1 MRIRVNIN
9 KLLSE
14 QKDSVS
20 PAQDKDEEE
29 VSSTYEDFAM
39 WAGLDPMVPAGTSKE
54 MEETAKKL
62 AREKL
67 RAVTGSSKGSADNL
81 AEIQLYLGLFSDPE
95 ILSDFFVA
103 AATGPEAYNRFV
115 NNLGRKIES
124 DTYWTAAGN
133 AVGPAA
139 IEAAALAF
147 TGFLGGVLLGALS
160 FGTEESSRL
169 TGKIHAV
176 GIWTTENF
184 KQFAHAMYPLLLWML
199 ETGKP
204 RTSKYIRNLADDLVP
219 GNLLGDFAYD
229 PPSYFPLIGS
239 SIGGHQ
245 EVTDARIMWQSIDG
259 FGTWEDDI
267 EEIMKRRSKIPGDL
281 VNLYNEFNQYLY
293 KDGKAE
299 PFKKG
304 GGIAGSVTAGRGKIP
319 GFKNRRQFQ
328 IFMKG
333 AGINLINYY
342 SDLIDWLWNDGMYK
356 ESIEMMTALAR
367 NNLMRS
373 VPPAAARSVVEDFD
387 AAQEEERE
395 DYDQKNLASAPSG
408 RDPT

>member
-9 KLLSE
+9 KLISE

-20 PAQDKDEEE
+20 PARDNDAEE
-29 VSSTYEDFAM
+29 VSSTYKDFAM
-39 WAGLDPMVPAGTSKE
+39 WAGLDSMVPLATSKE
-54 MEETAKKL
+54 MEETAKRL
-62 AREKL
+62 AKEKL
-67 RAVTGSSKGSADNL
+67 RAVTGASKGSADDL
-81 AEIQLYLGLFSDPE
+81 AEMQLYLALFSDPK
-95 ILSDFFVA
+95 ILKDFFDFA
-103 AATGPEAYNRFV
+103 EAGPEDYNKFV

-124 DTYWTAAGN
+124 SKWNTAMVN

-147 TGFLGGVLLGALS
+147 TGFVGGAILGALS

-169 TGKIHAV
+169 SGQIHAI
-176 GIWTTENF
+176 GTWNTENF
-184 KQFAHAMYPLLLWML
+184 KQFAHAMYPLLLWIL

-229 PPSYFPLIGS
+229 PPSYFPFIGS
-239 SIGGHQ
+239 SPGGFE
-245 EVTDARIMWQSIDG
+245 EVDDARIMWQAIDG

-267 EEIMKRRSKIPGDL
+267 EEVMKRRRKIPGDL

-293 KDGKAE
+293 KGGKAE

-304 GGIAGSVTAGRGKIP
+304 GGIAGPVTAGKGKIP

-328 IFMKG
+328 KFMKD

-342 SDLIDWLWNDGMYK
+342 SDLIDWLWYDGMYK
-356 ESIEMMTALAR
+356 ESIDMMLALAQATA
-367 NNLMRS
+367 MRTTPPHPAKS
-373 VPPAAARSVVEDFD
+373 VMKFLDAEDD
-387 AAQEEERE
+387 DVDDPEEEE
-395 DYDQKNLASAPSG
+395 NVASTTSG
-408 RDPT
+408 RGPT